1 MKKMHKFPS
10 YLAGVAMTLCVVTS
24 ASAISTNYWSG
35 AGDGTTWSQPANWS
49 GGAVPVAGN
58 TWQIYLGTGYPTTTP
73 TPITVGASDVVQT
86 SDSIFGPE
94 WGETLNVY
102 GQVTSGF
109 GFFPVGD
116 NTSGTST
123 VNLYGNAVFN
133 ALDTFSVGDT
143 WWFPG
148 GPNVAINV
156 YDNSQITA
164 NWIQFG
170 GHLNI
175 YGNGTVTANNGFN
188 TGTATTPVFSGG
200 LDTDATRLIDISG
213 LGRLILPGDYTA
225 QVNDWIA
232 RGIIQGNGVVGAVQI
247 DLASDPGHTIVTAV
261 PEPASVTLLGLSVL
275 ALWLRRPPSA
285 VLLRRTDRLVS

>member
-1 MKKMHKFPS
+1 MKKMYKFPC
-10 YLAGVAMTLCVVTS
+10 YLASVVSGMCLIHS

-35 AGDGTTWSQPANWS
+35 AGDGSTWSQPANWS

-58 TWQIYLGTGYPTTTP
+58 TWQIFLGTGFPTPTP
-73 TPITVGASDVVQT
+73 TPITIAASDVVQT
-86 SDSIFGPE
+86 SDSMFGPE
-94 WGETLNVY
+94 WGETLNVN
-102 GQVTSGF
+102 GSVTAGF
-109 GFFPVGD
+109 GFFPIGAVG
-116 NTSGTST
+116 GPTST
-123 VNLYGNAVFN
+123 VNLYGTASFN

-148 GPNVAINV
+148 GPNVVINV

-188 TGTATTPVFSGG
+188 TGTATGPVFTGG
-200 LDTDATRLIDISG
+200 LDTDTTRLIDISG

-225 QVNDWIA
+225 QVSDWIA
-232 RGIIQGNGVVGAVQI
+232 RGIIQGNGVVGAVQT
-247 DLASDPGHTIVTAV
+247 DLVSDPGHTIVTAV
-261 PEPASVTLLGLSVL
+261 PEPVDLALLGLSTL
-275 ALWLRRPPSA
+275 GLWLRR
-285 VLLRRTDRLVS
+285 RLAS